1 MSENPKTSKISLK
14 VHFFMKDSLNS
25 IGNGITE
32 KSNEIKLLKI
42 VSNSLWEKL
51 FSRICGTKHQTTHTD
66 SQNKYDIVNESKNM
80 AFWTFWHEID
90 LFWIFL

>member
-14 VHFFMKDSLNS
+14 VHFFMKDPLNS

-42 VSNSLWEKL
+42 VSNSL
-51 FSRICGTKHQTTHTD
+51 
-66 SQNKYDIVNESKNM
+66 
-80 AFWTFWHEID
+80 
-90 LFWIFL
+90 